1 MSQQTEIEK
10 IKNIMGKSSDDMSVD
25 ESLNYSFD
33 EKCTAIFNW
42 AQKSDVVF
50 DTTMVEGIAA
60 NVKKYKKPTHNQMRA
75 INNIIT
81 QFRIDVSNWAY

>member
-1 MSQQTEIEK
+1 MKEQTELEK
-10 IKNIMGKSSDDMSVD
+10 IQSIMGKNKSDMDFNED
-25 ESLNYSFD
+25 LNYSFD

-60 NVKKYKKPTHNQMRA
+60 NVKKYKNPTHNQMRA